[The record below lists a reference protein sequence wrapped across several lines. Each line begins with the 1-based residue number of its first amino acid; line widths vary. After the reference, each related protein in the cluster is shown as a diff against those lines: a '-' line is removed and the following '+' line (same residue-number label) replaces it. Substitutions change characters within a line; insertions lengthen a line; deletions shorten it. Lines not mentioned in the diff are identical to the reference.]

1 MTERKPFFRP
11 HLAFSSEA
19 PRDTLSAANAS
30 SSPGAAAGEG
40 GLTGE
45 QSRRFREVILPHMDG
60 AYNLARYLARDPVAA
75 EDIVQDAF
83 LRAFRAFS
91 ALRDGAPKAW
101 LFAIVR
107 NCFLDWAAAER
118 NAARVLVEEGALPER
133 EALALANVA
142 DPDQDTPEQTLLRRR
157 EAQTVRAVIET
168 LPEPFRETL
177 VLREMEE
184 MSYKEIA
191 LLTGA
196 PIGTVMSRL
205 ARARQMLCDLL
216 IPERE
221 PRGVAKG
228 AEAQS

>member
-1 MTERKPFFRP
+1 MAMTGRKPFFRP

-19 PRDTLSAANAS
+19 PRGPANAS
-30 SSPGAAAGEG
+30 SSSGAAADDR

-45 QSRRFREVILPHMDG
+45 QARQFREVILPHMDG
-60 AYNLARYLARDPVAA
+60 AYNLARYLARDPTAA

-91 ALRDGAPKAW
+91 AFRGGAPKAW

-118 NAARVLVEEGALPER
+118 GSAKVLVEESALSER
-133 EALALANVA
+133 EAAALANVA
-142 DPDQDTPEQTLLRRR
+142 DPDQATPEQALLRRR
-157 EAQTVRAVIET
+157 EAETVRAVIED

-177 VLREMEE
+177 VLREMED

-191 LLTGA
+191 LLTGT

-205 ARARQMLCDLL
+205 ARARQMLSDIL
-216 IPERE
+216 IPRLESQ
-221 PRGVAKG
+221 GLAKG
-228 AEAQS
+228 GEAQS

>member
-11 HLAFSSEA
+11 HLAFSGGA
-19 PRDTLSAANAS
+19 PRGPSPAVRAS
-30 SSPGAAAGEG
+30 SSSGPAADGG

-45 QSRRFREVILPHMDG
+45 QARRFREVILPHLDG

-83 LRAFRAFS
+83 LRAFRAFPTW
-91 ALRDGAPKAW
+91 RGGEPKPW

-107 NCFLDWAAAER
+107 NCFLDWVGAER
-118 NAARVLVEEGALPER
+118 RSGKVLVGEHALSER
-133 EALALANVA
+133 EASAITNVA

-157 EAQTVRAVIET
+157 EVETVRAVIEN

-177 VLREMEE
+177 VLREMEDL
-184 MSYKEIA
+184 SYKEIA

-205 ARARQMLCDLL
+205 ARARQMLSEVLMPKSD
-216 IPERE
+216 PE
-221 PRGVAKG
+221 GVAKG
-228 AEAQS
+228 TGGLS